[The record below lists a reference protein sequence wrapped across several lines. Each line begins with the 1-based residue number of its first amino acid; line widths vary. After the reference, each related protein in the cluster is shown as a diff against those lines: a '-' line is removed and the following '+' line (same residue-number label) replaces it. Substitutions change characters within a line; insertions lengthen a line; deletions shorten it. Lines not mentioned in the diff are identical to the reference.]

1 MIKVVANSDNII
13 IAYEEM
19 TKEIDQ
25 IIFDEVKN
33 LRNDLKDIGEKIRIT
48 RNFKNGI
55 MATRKT
61 NYGWVIHMKAKY
73 SSILWA
79 GRRPVGNRWYGSLG
93 WYEGGAPMLEKMG
106 NDITRRV
113 NDVRR

>member
-1 MIKVVANSDNII
+1 MIKIVANSDNII

-33 LRNDLKDIGEKIRIT
+33 LRSDLEDIGEKIRVT

-61 NYGWVIHMKAKY
+61 NYGWVIQMKAKY

-79 GRRPVGNRWYGSLG
+79 GRRTIGGREYGSLG
-93 WYEGGAPMLEKMG
+93 WYNGGAPMLEKMG

-113 NDVRR
+113 NDVKR